1 VLARRKVLPTL
12 FVAVAALLSVPGTA
26 QAAEAPAASTDQIA
40 AAVTRIVGNKYSA
53 ADLALVKT
61 RPEIARHVPAPDGL
75 TISVKA
81 DGYTLAQDKG
91 TSAAAGGAA
100 LLAENCAGA
109 IDVGLQHKSV
119 FGNVIWQYIHH
130 VEACS
135 DNVNVTRFLVR
146 RDMARTDGTM
156 EILEQTQNVAGAT
169 PAAWTTSMFQR
180 HLKQCL
186 LPMIP
191 CTNWYPWIRI
201 TLYADHT
208 YVPEGSTTT

>member
-1 VLARRKVLPTL
+1 MLARRKVLPTL
-12 FVAVAALLSVPGTA
+12 LVAVAALLAAPGTA
-26 QAAEAPAASTDQIA
+26 AAAEAPAASTDQIA

-75 TISVKA
+75 TISVNA
-81 DGYTLAQDKG
+81 DGYTLTRNKG
-91 TSAAAGGAA
+91 ASAAAGGMV

-109 IDVGLQHKSV
+109 IDVGLQQKSLL
-119 FGNVIWQYIHH
+119 GNVIWQYIHH

-146 RDMARTDGTM
+146 RDMARTDGTV
-156 EILEQTQNVAGAT
+156 EILEQTQNVQGAT
-169 PAAWTTSMFQR
+169 PRPSTISLFQR
-180 HLKQCL
+180 HLRQCL
-186 LPMIP
+186 PIIP
-191 CTNWYPWIRI
+191 CTHWYPWIRI

-208 YVPEGSTTT
+208 YWPEGSITT

>member
-1 VLARRKVLPTL
+1 MARRKALPTL
-12 FVAVAALLSVPGTA
+12 VFAVAALLSAPGTA
-26 QAAEAPAASTDQIA
+26 LAAEAPAASADQLA
-40 AAVTRIVGNKYSA
+40 AAVTRIVGNDHSA

-61 RPEIARHVPAPDGL
+61 RPEIARHVPVPDGL

-81 DGYTLAQDKG
+81 DGYALAQGKG
-91 TSAAAGGAA
+91 ASAAAGGAA
-100 LLAENCAGA
+100 LLAENCAGS
-109 IDVGLQHKSV
+109 IDVGLQQRSML
-119 FGNVIWQYIHH
+119 GNVIWQYIHH

-146 RDMARTDGTM
+146 RDMARTDGTI

-186 LPMIP
+186 PIIP

-208 YVPEGSTTT
+208 YTPEGSITT

>member
-1 VLARRKVLPTL
+1 M
-12 FVAVAALLSVPGTA
+12 AALLSAPGTA
-26 QAAEAPAASTDQIA
+26 EAAAAPAASTDQIA

-91 TSAAAGGAA
+91 APAAAGGAA

-109 IDVGLQHKSV
+109 IDVGLRQKSLL
-119 FGNVIWQYIHH
+119 GNVIWAYIHH
-130 VEACS
+130 VEACT
-135 DNVNVTRFLVR
+135 DNVNVTRFVVR
-146 RDMARTDGTM
+146 RDMTRTDGTI
-156 EILEQTQNVAGAT
+156 EILEQTQDVAGAT
-169 PAAWTTSMFQR
+169 PRAWTTSMFQR

-186 LPMIP
+186 SPLIP

-208 YVPEGSTTT
+208 YTPEGSITT

>member
-1 VLARRKVLPTL
+1 MLARRKVLPTL
-12 FVAVAALLSVPGTA
+12 FVAMAALLSAPGIA
-26 QAAEAPAASTDQIA
+26 AAAEAPAASTDQIA

-91 TSAAAGGAA
+91 ASAAPGGTA

-109 IDVGLQHKSV
+109 INVGLQQKSML
-119 FGNVIWQYIHH
+119 GNVIWQYIHH
-130 VEACS
+130 IEACS
-135 DNVNVTRFLVR
+135 DNVNVTRFLSR
-146 RDMARTDGTM
+146 YDMARTDGTI

-169 PAAWTTSMFQR
+169 PAPTTTSMFQR

-186 LPMIP
+186 PIIP

-201 TLYADHT
+201 TLYANHT
-208 YVPEGSTTT
+208 YTPEGSITT

>member
-12 FVAVAALLSVPGTA
+12 FVAVAALLSAPGTA

-40 AAVTRIVGNKYSA
+40 AAVTRIVGDKYSA

-75 TISVKA
+75 TISAKA

-91 TSAAAGGAA
+91 ASGGAA

-109 IDVGLQHKSV
+109 IDVGLQQKSLL
-119 FGNVIWQYIHH
+119 GNVIWQYIHH

-146 RDMARTDGTM
+146 RDMARTDGTI

-169 PAAWTTSMFQR
+169 PRAWTTSMFQR

-186 LPMIP
+186 TLIP

-208 YVPEGSTTT
+208 YIPEGSITT

>member
-1 VLARRKVLPTL
+1 MLARRKALPSL
-12 FVAVAALLSVPGTA
+12 VVAVAALLTAAGTA
-26 QAAEAPAASTDQIA
+26 QAAEAPAASTDQLA
-40 AAVTRIVGNKYSA
+40 AAVTRIVGNEHSA

-75 TISVKA
+75 TLSVEA

-91 TSAAAGGAA
+91 ASTPAGGVTP
-100 LLAENCAGA
+100 LAENCAGA
-109 IDVGLQHKSV
+109 IDVGLQQKSV

-146 RDMARTDGTM
+146 RDMARTDGTI

-169 PAAWTTSMFQR
+169 PAAWTTSMVQR
-180 HLKQCL
+180 HLKLCL
-186 LPMIP
+186 PVIP
-191 CTNWYPWIRI
+191 CTNWYPWIRVK
-201 TLYADHT
+201 LYADHT
-208 YVPEGSTTT
+208 YTAEGSITT